1 MIEEQGKTQKYA
13 ITTQSKRLNVL
24 KSKDNHKSI
33 YKEIFDKLAKEN
45 LMK

>member
-1 MIEEQGKTQKYA
+1 MKSKEKHKKDA

-24 KSKDNHKSI
+24 KNKDNHKSI